1 MARCGG
7 EVKEPEPALRTIGG
21 LEPRMCG
28 TLVRIEGLRY
38 EPEELTPSQWAGY
51 KRFTDAEGREIRTY
65 VRTYADFAEEEVP
78 IGAVALTG
86 ILQLDGKEYILKL
99 RDEND
104 CRPMP

>member
-1 MARCGG
+1 M
-7 EVKEPEPALRTIGG
+7 
-21 LEPRMCG
+21 
-28 TLVRIEGLRY
+28 
-38 EPEELTPSQWAGY
+38 
-51 KRFTDAEGREIRTY
+51 
-65 VRTYADFAEEEVP
+65 RTYADFAEEEVP

>member
-1 MARCGG
+1 M
-7 EVKEPEPALRTIGG
+7 KEPEPALRTIGG

-65 VRTYADFAEEEVP
+65 VRTYADFAEGEVP
-78 IGAVALTG
+78 VGAVALTG
-86 ILQLDGKEYILKL
+86 ILQLDGQKYILKL

>member
-1 MARCGG
+1 
-7 EVKEPEPALRTIGG
+7 
-21 LEPRMCG
+21 MCG
-28 TLVRIEGLRY
+28 TLVRIEELRY
-38 EPEELTPSQWAGY
+38 EPEELAPSQWAGY

-78 IGAVALTG
+78 VGAVTLTG